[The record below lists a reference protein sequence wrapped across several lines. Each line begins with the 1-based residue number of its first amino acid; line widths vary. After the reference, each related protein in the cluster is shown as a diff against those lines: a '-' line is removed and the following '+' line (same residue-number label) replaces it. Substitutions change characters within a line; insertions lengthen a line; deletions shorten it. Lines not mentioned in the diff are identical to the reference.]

1 MQHKLLALRAVK
13 TEAVPTPASRLDLS
27 MQICIYIYRYLKVFH
42 FMLNSW
48 HIYIYTYIYT
58 HQQLICKV
66 AKEITDVAVSDAD
79 TIPAD
84 PWLSANFNPERLWGS
99 K

>member
-1 MQHKLLALRAVK
+1 
-13 TEAVPTPASRLDLS
+13 
-27 MQICIYIYRYLKVFH
+27 
-42 FMLNSW
+42 MLNSW
-48 HIYIYTYIYT
+48 HIYIYTHIYK